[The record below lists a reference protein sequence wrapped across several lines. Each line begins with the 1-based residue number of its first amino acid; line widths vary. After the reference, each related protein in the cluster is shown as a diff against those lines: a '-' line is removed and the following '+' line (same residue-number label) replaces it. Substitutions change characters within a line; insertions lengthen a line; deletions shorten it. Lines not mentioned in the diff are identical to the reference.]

1 MPAPCSLCADLTHA
15 APRASATS
23 RRRAPA
29 SDVGADVAPTF
40 GQSPRGEVRDPLT
53 ILPSPGPIE
62 PACAMRHTRRSCEDR
77 LPGGTCSGMAER
89 LLSPR
94 EFLEECLTFK
104 RSQPGAGRFFTSL
117 ARGDLPKDLL
127 VLWAKDMYHFIQ
139 PGIPALT
146 AWLSHAPTVVERDS
160 ARLVARNLAGEL
172 GFLREPD
179 HRDLYL
185 KMLEGIGITEPD
197 AKEHLPLAST
207 IGAASVLGAF
217 CRSSFE
223 EGLGSFGLGVELQVP
238 GRPNGAAVI
247 YEGLKRAGVSEDALE
262 FYRIHVEAEEEHGDN
277 AERALAP
284 FVQTPQQQ
292 TLVRHAFRWTVIA
305 LSGMQRGFDA
315 YLG

>member
-1 MPAPCSLCADLTHA
+1 MSE
-15 APRASATS
+15 
-23 RRRAPA
+23 
-29 SDVGADVAPTF
+29 
-40 GQSPRGEVRDPLT
+40 Q
-53 ILPSPGPIE
+53 
-62 PACAMRHTRRSCEDR
+62 
-77 LPGGTCSGMAER
+77 
-89 LLSPR
+89 LLSPA
-94 EFLEECLTFK
+94 EFLEECLAFK
-104 RSQPGAGRFFTSL
+104 RAQPGAGRFFASL
-117 ARGDLPKDLL
+117 ARGDLPRELL

-185 KMLEGIGITEPD
+185 KLLEGIGVTEAD

-247 YEGLKRAGVSEDALE
+247 YQGLKRAGVSDDALE
-262 FYRIHVEAEEEHGDN
+262 FYQIHVEAEEEHGDN
-277 AERALAP
+277 AEQALAP
-284 FVQTPQQQ
+284 FVQTWQQQ

-305 LSGMQRGFDA
+305 LSGMQRGFDT

>member
-1 MPAPCSLCADLTHA
+1 MS
-15 APRASATS
+15 
-23 RRRAPA
+23 
-29 SDVGADVAPTF
+29 
-40 GQSPRGEVRDPLT
+40 
-53 ILPSPGPIE
+53 
-62 PACAMRHTRRSCEDR
+62 
-77 LPGGTCSGMAER
+77 ER
-89 LLSPR
+89 LLSPA
-94 EFLEECLTFK
+94 EFLDECIAFK
-104 RSQPGAGRFFTSL
+104 RSQPGAGKFFMSL
-117 ARGDLPKDLL
+117 ARGDLPPDLL

-185 KMLEGIGITEPD
+185 KLLEGIGVTEAD
-197 AKEHLPLAST
+197 AKAHLPLAST

-247 YEGLKRAGVSEDALE
+247 YEGLKRAGVSQDALE
-262 FYRIHVEAEEEHGDN
+262 FYHIHVEAEEEHGDN

-284 FVQTPQQQ
+284 FVQTAQQQ

-315 YLG
+315 YLD

>member
-1 MPAPCSLCADLTHA
+1 
-15 APRASATS
+15 
-23 RRRAPA
+23 
-29 SDVGADVAPTF
+29 
-40 GQSPRGEVRDPLT
+40 
-53 ILPSPGPIE
+53 
-62 PACAMRHTRRSCEDR
+62 
-77 LPGGTCSGMAER
+77 MAER

-104 RSQPGAGRFFTSL
+104 RSQPGAGRFFASL

-185 KMLEGIGITEPD
+185 KMLEGIGITEAD

-284 FVQTPQQQ
+284 FVQTAQQQ

>member
-1 MPAPCSLCADLTHA
+1 MSE
-15 APRASATS
+15 
-23 RRRAPA
+23 
-29 SDVGADVAPTF
+29 
-40 GQSPRGEVRDPLT
+40 Q
-53 ILPSPGPIE
+53 LPSP
-62 PACAMRHTRRSCEDR
+62 A
-77 LPGGTCSGMAER
+77 
-89 LLSPR
+89 
-94 EFLEECLTFK
+94 EFLEECLAFK
-104 RSQPGAGRFFTSL
+104 RAQPGAGRFFASL

-185 KMLEGIGITEPD
+185 KLLEGIGVTEAD

-247 YEGLKRAGVSEDALE
+247 YQGLKRAGVSEDVLE
-262 FYRIHVEAEEEHGDN
+262 FYQIHVEAEEEHGDN
-277 AERALAP
+277 AEQALAP
-284 FVQTPQQQ
+284 FVQTWQQQ

>member
-1 MPAPCSLCADLTHA
+1 MPE
-15 APRASATS
+15 
-23 RRRAPA
+23 
-29 SDVGADVAPTF
+29 
-40 GQSPRGEVRDPLT
+40 Q
-53 ILPSPGPIE
+53 LPSP
-62 PACAMRHTRRSCEDR
+62 RQ
-77 LPGGTCSGMAER
+77 
-89 LLSPR
+89 
-94 EFLEECLTFK
+94 FLDECIAFK
-104 RSQPGAGRFFTSL
+104 QAQPGAGRFFASL
-117 ARGDLPKDLL
+117 ARGELTPDLL

-172 GFLREPD
+172 GFLREAD

-185 KMLEGIGITEPD
+185 KLLEGIGVTEAD

-247 YEGLKRAGVSEDALE
+247 YAGLKRAGVSEDALE
-262 FYRIHVEAEEEHGDN
+262 FYRIHVEAEEEHGEN

-284 FVQTPQQQ
+284 FVQTAQQQ
-292 TLVRHAFRWTVIA
+292 TLVRHAFRWTVIS

-315 YLG
+315 YLS

>member
-1 MPAPCSLCADLTHA
+1 MPE
-15 APRASATS
+15 
-23 RRRAPA
+23 
-29 SDVGADVAPTF
+29 
-40 GQSPRGEVRDPLT
+40 Q
-53 ILPSPGPIE
+53 LPSP
-62 PACAMRHTRRSCEDR
+62 RQ
-77 LPGGTCSGMAER
+77 
-89 LLSPR
+89 
-94 EFLEECLTFK
+94 FLDECIAFK
-104 RSQPGAGRFFTSL
+104 QAQPGAGRFFGSL
-117 ARGDLPKDLL
+117 ARGELTPGLL

-172 GFLREPD
+172 GFLREAD

-185 KMLEGIGITEPD
+185 KLLEGIGVTEAD

-247 YEGLKRAGVSEDALE
+247 YAGLKRAGVSEDALE
-262 FYRIHVEAEEEHGDN
+262 FYRIHVEAEEEHGEN

-284 FVQTPQQQ
+284 FVQTAQQQ
-292 TLVRHAFRWTVIA
+292 TLVRHAFRWTVIS

-315 YLG
+315 YLS

>member
-1 MPAPCSLCADLTHA
+1 MS
-15 APRASATS
+15 
-23 RRRAPA
+23 
-29 SDVGADVAPTF
+29 
-40 GQSPRGEVRDPLT
+40 
-53 ILPSPGPIE
+53 
-62 PACAMRHTRRSCEDR
+62 DR
-77 LPGGTCSGMAER
+77 LLTPGA
-89 LLSPR
+89 
-94 EFLEECLTFK
+94 FLDECLAFK
-104 RSQPGAGRFFTSL
+104 RSQPGAGRFFMSL
-117 ARGDLPKDLL
+117 ARGDLPRDLV

-185 KMLEGIGITEPD
+185 KLLEGIGVTEAD
-197 AKEHLPLAST
+197 AKAHLPLAST

-284 FVQTPQQQ
+284 FVQTAQQQ